1 MENRANKVQP
11 NTALKMDANSA
22 VLHWRPLAKL

>member
-1 MENRANKVQP
+1 VRKSP

-22 VLHWRPLAKL
+22 ALHWRPLT